1 MKKIKTKGFTLI
13 ECIIALG
20 FMAILT
26 LILLPRLNNISRIN
40 QESQDKIR
48 MIYALEEAIE
58 KNKNQTIGEYF
69 YDINGFEIE
78 VHIEEYSL
86 GLKKISA
93 SSDGYS
99 LDLVR

>member
-1 MKKIKTKGFTLI
+1 
-13 ECIIALG
+13 
-20 FMAILT
+20 
-26 LILLPRLNNISRIN
+26 
-40 QESQDKIR
+40 

-78 VHIEEYSL
+78 VHIEEYSP